1 MTATTP
7 IFLEVQFISIME
19 KHTVISVGRQFGS
32 GGKSVAEALG
42 ALMGIPVYDNELIA
56 RAAEESGFNPE
67 LFRRSDEK
75 MRIFGFGTIMNS
87 ISDEDLFNIQ
97 SKVISD
103 IASAGNAIFVGRA
116 SDYVLRDMKECLS
129 VFISA
134 PMADRK
140 KRISERMALSR
151 EEAEKLIIKMDRGR
165 ENYYNFFTFGHW
177 GVASTYD
184 LCLDSSVLGIEGTA
198 DMIREFVRRVS
209 AD

>member
-116 SDYVLRDMKECLS
+116 SDYVLRDMKE
-129 VFISA
+129 
-134 PMADRK
+134 DRK
-140 KRISERMALSR
+140 STRLNSSHQIISYAV
-151 EEAEKLIIKMDRGR
+151 
-165 ENYYNFFTFGHW
+165 F
-177 GVASTYD
+177 
-184 LCLDSSVLGIEGTA
+184 
-198 DMIREFVRRVS
+198 
-209 AD
+209 